1 MLKWDELPEEMRND
15 EVYHYYKILKRHP
28 ISLAMKRVADVIF
41 SLLLIVALS
50 PVFVIL
56 AVLIKRDSVGP
67 VFFRQTRVTQYG
79 KRFRIYKF
87 RTMVQNAEQVG
98 NQVTSK
104 NDMRITK
111 IGSKIR
117 NLRLDELPQLF
128 NVLKGEMSFVGT
140 RPEVEK
146 YVARYTDRMKATLL
160 MPAGITSEASIMYK
174 DEARLLENAEDA
186 DRVYVEKVLPEK
198 MKYNLNEIEN
208 FGFGKGLRTMVKTI
222 VAVFR

>member
-1 MLKWDELPEEMRND
+1 
-15 EVYHYYKILKRHP
+15 
-28 ISLAMKRVADVIF
+28 
-41 SLLLIVALS
+41 
-50 PVFVIL
+50 
-56 AVLIKRDSVGP
+56 
-67 VFFRQTRVTQYG
+67 
-79 KRFRIYKF
+79 
-87 RTMVQNAEQVG
+87 MVQNAEQVG

-104 NDMRITK
+104 NDTRITK

-117 NLRLDELPQLF
+117 DLRLDEIPQLF

-186 DRVYVEKVLPEK
+186 DEVYVEKVLPEK
-198 MKYNLNEIEN
+198 MKYNLSEIEN

-222 VAVFR
+222 AAVFR

>member
-1 MLKWDELPEEMRND
+1 MLKWEELPKELQND
-15 EVYHYYKILKRHP
+15 EVYHYYVILKKHP
-28 ISLAMKRVADVIF
+28 FSLAAKRIADVLI
-41 SLLLIVALS
+41 SVLLIAVLS
-50 PVFVIL
+50 PVFLIL
-56 AVLIKRDSVGP
+56 AVLIKRDSEGP

-87 RTMVQNAEQVG
+87 RTMVQNAEQIG

-117 NLRLDELPQLF
+117 DLRLDELPQLF

-146 YVARYTDRMKATLL
+146 YVGQYTDRMKATLL

-174 DEARLLENAEDA
+174 DEARILENAEDA
-186 DRVYVEKVLPEK
+186 DKVYVEKVLPEK

-222 VAVFR
+222 VAVLR

>member
-1 MLKWDELPEEMRND
+1 MLKWEELPEEMRND

-41 SLLLIVALS
+41 SLFLIAVLS

-56 AVLIKRDSVGP
+56 SVLIKKDSEGP
-67 VFFRQTRVTQYG
+67 VFFRQTRITRYG
-79 KRFRIYKF
+79 KHFRIYKF
-87 RTMVQNAEQVG
+87 RTMVENAEQIG

-117 NLRLDELPQLF
+117 DLRLDELPQLF

-140 RPEVEK
+140 RPEVGK

-160 MPAGITSEASIMYK
+160 MPAGITSEASILYK

-186 DRVYVEKVLPEK
+186 DKVYVEKVLPEK
-198 MKYNLNEIEN
+198 MKYNLAEIEN
-208 FGFGKGLRTMVKTI
+208 FGFGKGLRTMVKTL